1 MTLRKQAL
9 GYIINKTNNWNVKGC
24 LMDKPIVSQK
34 IRVERKQF
42 FFDLKENASGRFV
55 RITEDVFGRR
65 DTIIV
70 PTSGLGDFLEA
81 LHYFAQE
88 LEAIGE
94 TIAPTSPEAIVD
106 EPAEIP
112 YEPQPAYYANPI
124 GAGRGR

>member
-1 MTLRKQAL
+1 
-9 GYIINKTNNWNVKGC
+9 
-24 LMDKPIVSQK
+24 MDKSIMSQK

-42 FFDLKENASGRFV
+42 FFDLKENASGRFI

-70 PTSGLGDFLEA
+70 PTT
-81 LHYFAQE
+81 HYFAQE

-94 TIAPTSPEAIVD
+94 TIAPTPPESVETAAAPV
-106 EPAEIP
+106 AEIA
-112 YEPQPAYYANPI
+112 YERQPDYYANPV

>member
-1 MTLRKQAL
+1 M
-9 GYIINKTNNWNVKGC
+9 NKRNNWNDKGNT
-24 LMDKPIVSQK
+24 MDKPILTQK

-42 FFDLKENASGRFV
+42 FFDLKENASGRFI

-70 PTSGLGDFLEA
+70 PTTGLGDFLEA

-94 TIAPTSPEAIVD
+94 TIAPSPPEAA
-106 EPAEIP
+106 ESPSPAAEEIP
-112 YEPQPAYYANPI
+112 YEPQPAYYANPV

>member
-1 MTLRKQAL
+1 
-9 GYIINKTNNWNVKGC
+9 
-24 LMDKPIVSQK
+24 MDKPILSQK

-42 FFDLKENASGRFV
+42 FFDLKENASGRFI

-94 TIAPTSPEAIVD
+94 IIAPTTQDASGE
-106 EPAEIP
+106 EPAEAAHV
-112 YEPQPAYYANPI
+112 PQPDYYANPV
-124 GAGRGR
+124 GTGRGR

>member
-1 MTLRKQAL
+1 MNKQ
-9 GYIINKTNNWNVKGC
+9 NNWNIQGDI
-24 LMDKPIVSQK
+24 MDKSIMSQK

-42 FFDLKENASGRFV
+42 FFDLKENASGRFI

-70 PTSGLGDFLEA
+70 PTTGLGDFLEA

-94 TIAPTSPEAIVD
+94 TIAPTPPESVETAAAPV
-106 EPAEIP
+106 AEMA
-112 YEPQPAYYANPI
+112 YERQPDYYANPV

>member
-1 MTLRKQAL
+1 
-9 GYIINKTNNWNVKGC
+9 
-24 LMDKPIVSQK
+24 MDKPILSQK

-42 FFDLKENASGRFV
+42 FFDLKENASGRFI

-70 PTSGLGDFLEA
+70 PTTGLGDFLEA

-88 LEAIGE
+88 LEALGE
-94 TIAPTSPEAIVD
+94 TIAPSEPEDVVSPAPPVA
-106 EPAEIP
+106 PAL
-112 YEPQPAYYANPI
+112 YEPQPAYFANPM